1 MPDCTSSR
9 MPYGSS
15 IRSSAPILSDVPV
28 ASTVSASGE
37 TSTTLARKSW
47 TVSRTWLRTV
57 LSARTFT
64 SSSSRCTAVDCSSST
79 ILITL
84 TSLLSCLVTCSS
96 GSSST
101 ATTIVMRDTSG
112 FSVGP
117 TARDSMLNPR
127 RENRPETRASTPGL
141 FSTSTLSVW
150 TLISAL
156 TFPGGFRGGLGRL
169 HRNLVVVEQRPDAPD
184 RHDLVVAGAG
194 GDHRPHLGIL
204 PHDEVDHDGT
214 VVDLHRA
221 ADGGVDV
228 FLRLAAQPGAAQ
240 RFGQQHEVRD
250 AVLVRA
256 EVGVGVPLRVEE
268 VLPLPD
274 HAQVAVV
281 DDGDLDR
288 RALDGAGGQL
298 LVGHLEAAIAVDR
311 PHGLVRDAELR
322 AHRGGHRVAHGA
334 EAAGVDP
341 GARVL
346 VLDELRGPHLV
357 LADAGGVHRV
367 RADELPDPL
376 DDVLRRQRTVVR
388 PLVTG
393 RVVGAPAVRLGPPVG
408 EVGLAAVLEL
418 RRHRGDQLADDLL
431 AVAHDRD
438 VGLAVL
444 GDLGRVDV
452 GVHDRGVRRERRQLA
467 GDPVVEPG

>member
-15 IRSSAPILSDVPV
+15 IRSNAPILSDVPV

-101 ATTIVMRDTSG
+101 ATTIVIRDTSG

-127 RENRPETRASTPGL
+127 RGNRPKTRASTPGL

-156 TFPGGFRGGLGRL
+156 TLPGGFRGGLGRL

-184 RHDLVVAGAG
+184 RHDLVVAGAR

-204 PHDEVDHDGT
+204 PHDEVNHDGT

-228 FLRLAAQPGAAQ
+228 LFGLTAQPGTAECLRAQ
-240 RFGQQHEVRD
+240 G
-250 AVLVRA
+250 
-256 EVGVGVPLRVEE
+256 EVGDPVLGGAEIGLRVALRVEE

-288 RALDGAGGQL
+288 RALDGAGGQF
-298 LVGHLEAAIAVDR
+298 LVRHLETAVAVDR
-311 PHGLVRDAELR
+311 P
-322 AHRGGHRVAHGA
+322 
-334 EAAGVDP
+334 
-341 GARVL
+341 
-346 VLDELRGPHLV
+346 
-357 LADAGGVHRV
+357 
-367 RADELPDPL
+367 
-376 DDVLRRQRTVVR
+376 
-388 PLVTG
+388 
-393 RVVGAPAVRLGPPVG
+393 
-408 EVGLAAVLEL
+408 
-418 RRHRGDQLADDLL
+418 DL
-431 AVAHDRD
+431 
-438 VGLAVL
+438 
-444 GDLGRVDV
+444 
-452 GVHDRGVRRERRQLA
+452 
-467 GDPVVEPG
+467 